1 MIRLICEDCRTVYYS
16 AAGRTMV
23 EQGQRCE
30 KCGGR
35 LVLDEDGSGG
45 GRATRPVPVNAESG
59 EDSPRTGKR

>member
-1 MIRLICEDCRTVYYS
+1 MIRLRCEECRTVYYS

-35 LVLDEDGSGG
+35 LVLDEDGPGG
-45 GRATRPVPVNAESG
+45 EPPRRVPVNAESG
-59 EDSPRTGKR
+59 DDSPRTRKR

>member
-35 LVLDEDGSGG
+35 LVMDEDGGG
-45 GRATRPVPVNAESG
+45 PVRRVPVNAESG
-59 EDSPRTGKR
+59 DDSPRTGKS